1 MSKVEV
7 SAEFLGQVTEYIKVA
22 AEESEKMAG
31 ELKAATA
38 KIAELSSSNKTA
50 AVQATVSLEATT
62 KCAELLVT
70 AGFLSAQ
77 HKEAMAKSLQDPAK
91 LADTL
96 QKVAEAHSRRPL
108 GVVEKTA
115 SEKTKV
121 TKPSALEEASAKF
134 ASAIGA
140 GQ

>member
-7 SAEFLGQVTEYIKVA
+7 SAEFLAQVTEYIKVA

-31 ELKAATA
+31 ELKTA
-38 KIAELSSSNKTA
+38 NSKIAELSSSSKTA
-50 AVQATVSLEATT
+50 SQAVSLEATT